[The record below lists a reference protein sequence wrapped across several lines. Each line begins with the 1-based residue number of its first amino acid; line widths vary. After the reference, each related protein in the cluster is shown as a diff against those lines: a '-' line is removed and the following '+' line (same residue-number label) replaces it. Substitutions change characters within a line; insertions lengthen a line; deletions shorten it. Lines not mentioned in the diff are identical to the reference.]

1 MVDFRLSIAVVIG
14 IILSSII
21 ITSAV
26 FVITSNG
33 GSETRNPVSYTKDN
47 SGLHEI
53 SNTDLYTKDNTGL
66 TVIGMGVVGADPDV
80 VEINLGVEVIAK
92 TVGSANEKAST
103 SMSRLQKVIS
113 QYDIEDDD
121 LKTSRFNVSP
131 QYNYRNESGPEII
144 GFRVTNT
151 VTVKFREMEDIGSF
165 IDDAVSIGGNNIRIN
180 NIYFKVE
187 NSDDYLN
194 LARKLA
200 IENAR
205 NKAEL
210 FADAAKVQ
218 LGSVVR
224 LSDSSNAASPMPRM
238 SLEMASPSSSS
249 VTPISPGQQDISIQ
263 VSVTFEIR

>member
-33 GSETRNPVSYTKDN
+33 GSETSNTVSYTKDN

-66 TVIGMGVVGADPDV
+66 TVTGRGVVGADPDV

-121 LKTSRFNVSP
+121 FEGNIEDDDDVEIDIEDTNVLKKCMFNIKYKITKKPLKSL
-131 QYNYRNESGPEII
+131 YII
-144 GFRVTNT
+144 
-151 VTVKFREMEDIGSF
+151 I
-165 IDDAVSIGGNNIRIN
+165 
-180 NIYFKVE
+180 
-187 NSDDYLN
+187 NSDISRYIMIYL
-194 LARKLA
+194 
-200 IENAR
+200 I
-205 NKAEL
+205 
-210 FADAAKVQ
+210 
-218 LGSVVR
+218 
-224 LSDSSNAASPMPRM
+224 
-238 SLEMASPSSSS
+238 
-249 VTPISPGQQDISIQ
+249 I
-263 VSVTFEIR
+263 